1 MAGYPI
7 TRTVWQKNMASIPN
21 DARHVLFENGT
32 LFIRSTQDT
41 VDSGLYVCTKINEV
55 GQSATGNLYL
65 RIMSNYTPV
74 SHDVKY
80 VSCERAAFMI
90 TEPPIVTPFQFT
102 KDLQE
107 SERAQ
112 VSCTIKS
119 GDLPMEFVWRKDNR
133 IVSTDNEIEMQ
144 NFKFSSTL
152 LFSNL
157 KPQHAG
163 IYTCIVSNSVAS
175 SNYSA
180 SLNIKGTFYS
190 IARLHSI
197 QSINYNLFLYF
208 HSVPPKWIVEPEDTA
223 VLDHQPTIMNCQAEG
238 FPEPKVT
245 WTRVSGIVLT

>member
-1 MAGYPI
+1 MFHA
-7 TRTVWQKNMASIPN
+7 
-21 DARHVLFENGT
+21 T
-32 LFIRSTQDT
+32 LI
-41 VDSGLYVCTKINEV
+41 
-55 GQSATGNLYL
+55 
-65 RIMSNYTPV
+65 
-74 SHDVKY
+74 
-80 VSCERAAFMI
+80 I

-180 SLNIKGTFYS
+180 LLNIKGTFYS
-190 IARLHSI
+190 IAHCALLSRSIIIYFYIFI
-197 QSINYNLFLYF
+197 QSLQSGSL
-208 HSVPPKWIVEPEDTA
+208 SPKTRPSWITSR
-223 VLDHQPTIMNCQAEG
+223 Q
-238 FPEPKVT
+238 
-245 WTRVSGIVLT
+245 